1 MKNLFKGEEKMS
13 QQDIYESLCKNCYI
27 KIQKPS
33 KKDIKKIVMSEYK
46 ERCENCGKVT
56 EIVEYIED

>member
-1 MKNLFKGEEKMS
+1 MS
-13 QQDIYESLCKNCYI
+13 QQDIYENLCRNCYI

-33 KKDIKKIVMSEYK
+33 KKDIKKMVMSEYK
-46 ERCENCGKVT
+46 DRCDKCGKVS

>member
-1 MKNLFKGEEKMS
+1 MS
-13 QQDIYESLCKNCYI
+13 QQDMYYNLCRNCYI
-27 KIQKPS
+27 KINKPS

-46 ERCENCGKVT
+46 EHCDKCGKVS